1 MIQCKLKNMYYE
13 HIMVHSHMQINWL
26 SGIVDQTTLLT
37 THDQMTSLLIKQEA
51 VFMAYLVQIRQN
63 IFQNHSLRN
72 TVFSIFGQQPTALPK
87 ILLHA
92 RQALYMCIPNPD

>member
-1 MIQCKLKNMYYE
+1 
-13 HIMVHSHMQINWL
+13 MVHSHMQINWL

-63 IFQNHSLRN
+63 IFQNHSLIN
-72 TVFSIFGQQPTALPK
+72 TVFSIFGQQPTPVPK
-87 ILLHA
+87 ISFCKIEA
-92 RQALYMCIPNPD
+92 TYI